1 MFNMSYNNLDA
12 IYDEQDANGRIKYI
26 TPWRYAGFR
35 ERYKNNLS
43 IKLTYYGID
52 KASYAI
58 THWGSAIFTVDR
70 NDIITYRTDAMYGQ
84 TTRQSVTEVY
94 GPCSFFRP
102 TNTESGVYAVQT
114 NQGLVN
120 PLGTH
125 SLSVDQQGNYI
136 SGGSII
142 HTVNVMSKDEKR
154 RRREI
159 NKRIKKITPEA
170 KLELMLNPDAEYS
183 YEYKQRS
190 YSLDALENYTDAEL
204 IHIKTFRLKQGTSI
218 NIREERNALGKVIPD
233 SIPEVINEDQTK

>member
-1 MFNMSYNNLDA
+1 MSYNNLDA
-12 IYDEQDANGRIKYI
+12 IYDKQDANGRIKYI

-183 YEYKQRS
+183 YEYKQGS

-204 IHIKTFRLKQGTSI
+204 IRIKTFRLKQGTYI
-218 NIREERNALGKVIPD
+218 NMRKECDLKGKVIPN
-233 SIPEVINEDQTK
+233 SIPKIITNPEEK

>member
-1 MFNMSYNNLDA
+1 MSYNNLDA

-52 KASYAI
+52 KAIYAI
-58 THWGSAIFTVDR
+58 THWGSAILTVDR

-183 YEYKQRS
+183 YEYKQGS

-204 IHIKTFRLKQGTSI
+204 IRIKTFRLKQGTYI
-218 NIREERNALGKVIPD
+218 NMRKECDLKGKVIPN
-233 SIPEVINEDQTK
+233 SIPKIITNPEEK

>member
-1 MFNMSYNNLDA
+1 MSYNNLDA
-12 IYDEQDANGRIKYI
+12 IYDKQDANGRIKYI

-52 KASYAI
+52 KAIYAI
-58 THWGSAIFTVDR
+58 THWGSAILTVDR

-183 YEYKQRS
+183 YEHKQGS

-204 IHIKTFRLKQGTSI
+204 IRIKTFRLKQGTYI
-218 NIREERNALGKVIPD
+218 NMRKECDLKGKVIPN
-233 SIPEVINEDQTK
+233 SIPKIITNPEEK

>member
-1 MFNMSYNNLDA
+1 MSYNNLDA
-12 IYDEQDANGRIKYI
+12 IYDKQDANGRIKYI

-183 YEYKQRS
+183 YEHKQGS

-204 IHIKTFRLKQGTSI
+204 IRIKTFRLKQGTYI
-218 NIREERNALGKVIPD
+218 NMRKECDLKGKVIPN
-233 SIPEVINEDQTK
+233 SIPKIITNPEEK

>member
-52 KASYAI
+52 KAIYAI
-58 THWGSAIFTVDR
+58 THWGSAILTVDR

-183 YEYKQRS
+183 YEHKQGS

-204 IHIKTFRLKQGTSI
+204 IRIKTFRLKQGTYI
-218 NIREERNALGKVIPD
+218 NMRKECDLKGKVIPN
-233 SIPEVINEDQTK
+233 SIPKIITNPEEK